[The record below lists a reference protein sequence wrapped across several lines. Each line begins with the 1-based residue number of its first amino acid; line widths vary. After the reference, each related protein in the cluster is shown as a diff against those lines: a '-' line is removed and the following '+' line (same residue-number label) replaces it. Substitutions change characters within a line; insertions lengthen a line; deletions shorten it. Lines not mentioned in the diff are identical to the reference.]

1 MSERTKLLVVE
12 DDKGITNVMRG
23 IFHIH
28 EIDSTIVSN
37 GKDAIE
43 ALQTLTPDL
52 ILCDIMLPDIE
63 GYEILKAA
71 KSNVRTYTTP
81 FIFLSA
87 FADPKDVRKGMDLGA
102 DDYITKPFKSHELVN
117 AIKARVKIKK
127 ERDEL
132 SNQQINESWLEVI
145 STNFNHEFLTP
156 LNNILNSIQLISATK
171 QNIDAHQF
179 DHIIKDISNAGTR
192 MMRNTRKLIYYSII
206 KTNGLTLNT
215 SKTEMNLSSLI
226 NETTATIQMLNP
238 NNPIS
243 AQIADDIS
251 CTANYE
257 HLRFI
262 ISELSENAALHSK
275 KAGAVNITLAKE
287 GNNINFKI
295 SNEPEQV
302 PDIDIQNIVPFRK
315 YHEDKSMR
323 GLGLGLYICCQLA
336 QKNGY
341 EIATQSTD
349 TSITF
354 SMKIPC

>member
-1 MSERTKLLVVE
+1 MSQRTKLLVIE
-12 DDKGITNVMRG
+12 DDKGISKVMQA
-23 IFHIH
+23 IFHIN
-28 EIDSTIVSN
+28 EIDATFIDN
-37 GKDAIE
+37 GKSAIE
-43 ALQTLTPDL
+43 ALQILSPDL

-117 AIKARVKIKK
+117 AIKARVQIKK

-171 QNIDAHQF
+171 QSIDAHQF

-226 NETTATIQMLNP
+226 KETTATIQMLNP
-238 NNPIS
+238 NNPITTE
-243 AQIADDIS
+243 IANNIT
-251 CTANYE
+251 CTSNYE

-262 ISELSENAALHSK
+262 ICELSENAALHSK
-275 KAGAVNITLAKE
+275 KGGAVNINLKKE
-287 GNNINFKI
+287 DNYTIFDI
-295 SNEPEQV
+295 SNEPQLV
-302 PDIDIQNIVPFRK
+302 PRIDMHNIQPFRK

-336 QKNGY
+336 QKNSY
-341 EIATQSTD
+341 EITTKSTD

>member
-1 MSERTKLLVVE
+1 MSQRTKLLVIE
-12 DDKGITNVMRG
+12 DDKGISKVMQA
-23 IFHIH
+23 IFHIN
-28 EIDSTIVSN
+28 EIDATFIDN
-37 GKDAIE
+37 GKSAIE

-117 AIKARVKIKK
+117 AIKARVQIKK
-127 ERDEL
+127 ERAEL

-171 QNIDAHQF
+171 QSIDAHQF

-215 SKTEMNLSSLI
+215 SKTEMCLSSLI

-238 NNPIS
+238 HNPIS
-243 AQIADDIS
+243 AQIADNIT

-262 ISELSENAALHSK
+262 ICELSENAALHSK
-275 KAGAVNITLAKE
+275 KGGTVNINLKKE
-287 GNNINFKI
+287 DNYTIFDI
-295 SNEPEQV
+295 SNEPQLV
-302 PDIDIQNIVPFRK
+302 PRIDMHNIQPFRK

-336 QKNGY
+336 QKNSY
-341 EIATQSTD
+341 EITTKSTD